1 MLSKCLLGAA
11 AAAACAL
18 VLGRVA
24 PPAAADSGC
33 PQAAASTTAFRA
45 WSDATSYFLAGSF
58 EPGTPSWTLADGA
71 AVIRDNEPWYL
82 AGLGAHALQLPA
94 GASATSSC
102 QKAPHDRAVVRFF
115 AHASDAPGAVH
126 VEVLVGDDV
135 ADAGVVDVPQGGWTP
150 VAQAVADWPTNSNG
164 AVKLQVRLTS
174 VGGGT
179 VEVDDVF
186 VDPFVSR

>member
-1 MLSKCLLGAA
+1 MLSKCLLGAV

-18 VLGRVA
+18 VLGQAA
-24 PPAAADSGC
+24 PPAAADPAC
-33 PQAAASTTAFRA
+33 PMAARATTAFQA

-58 EPGTPSWTLADGA
+58 EPGTAPWSLSDGA
-71 AVIRDNEPWYL
+71 AVVADNEPWYL
-82 AGLGAHALQLPA
+82 AGLGAHALQLPV

-115 AHASDAPGAVH
+115 AHASDAAGAVH

-135 ADAGVVDVPQGGWTP
+135 ADAGVVEVPQGGWLP
-150 VAQAVADWPTNSNG
+150 VAQAVADWPAQSNG

-174 VGGGT
+174 VGSGT

-186 VDPFVSR
+186 VDPYVSR

>member
-1 MLSKCLLGAA
+1 MLSKCLLGVVAA
-11 AAAACAL
+11 AASAL
-18 VLGRVA
+18 VLGHA
-24 PPAAADSGC
+24 ASPAAADSAC
-33 PQAAASTTAFRA
+33 PQAAPATSAFQT
-45 WSDATSYFLAGSF
+45 WTDATSYFLAGSF
-58 EPGTPSWTLADGA
+58 EPGTAPWSLADGA

-82 AGLGAHALQLPA
+82 AGLGSHALQLPA

-115 AHASDAPGAVH
+115 AHAADATGAVH

-135 ADAGVVDVPQGGWTP
+135 ADAGVVEVPQGGWLP
-150 VAQAVADWPTNSNG
+150 VAEAVADWPTQSNG

-174 VGGGT
+174 LGGGA

-186 VDPFVSR
+186 VDPYVSR